1 MSTPNRFLPHGV
13 FFQDLNRRVDAH
25 FADTATS
32 PRAPRSMWVKTAVM
46 VAWFIAS
53 WGLLVFVAQTAWQA
67 LLASTSLGLA
77 MTGIGFNVMHDGG
90 HRAYSARVGV
100 NRAMAL
106 MLDVLGGSSYV
117 WNWKHNV
124 HHHTNPNVA
133 GLDVDIDIQPLVR
146 LSPEQPWHPWHRL
159 QFLYTWPLYSL
170 LAIKWHF
177 VDDFHDLLFSRIG
190 NQPFPPPKGFDLL
203 AVVLG
208 KVLFFSY
215 AVVIPLLVHP
225 WWVVFAGYLATSVV
239 LSLSL
244 ALTFQAAHCVPLANA
259 FDPHEPVEWAVHQAR
274 TSVDF
279 APGHPLWTWY
289 LGGLNYQLEHHLFP
303 RVCHVHYAAL
313 APIVREVCLAHQ
325 VPYRVTAS
333 VSGALLEQLR
343 WLFTMGQRP
352 ATTPAA
358 APAAQAW

>member
-1 MSTPNRFLPHGV
+1 
-13 FFQDLNRRVDAH
+13 
-25 FADTATS
+25 
-32 PRAPRSMWVKTAVM
+32 
-46 VAWFIAS
+46 
-53 WGLLVFVAQTAWQA
+53 
-67 LLASTSLGLA
+67 
-77 MTGIGFNVMHDGG
+77 
-90 HRAYSARVGV
+90 
-100 NRAMAL
+100 
-106 MLDVLGGSSYV
+106 
-117 WNWKHNV
+117 
-124 HHHTNPNVA
+124 
-133 GLDVDIDIQPLVR
+133 
-146 LSPEQPWHPWHRL
+146 
-159 QFLYTWPLYSL
+159 
-170 LAIKWHF
+170 
-177 VDDFHDLLFSRIG
+177 
-190 NQPFPPPKGFDLL
+190 
-203 AVVLG
+203 VVLG

-333 VSGALLEQLR
+333 RRKAALLR
-343 WLFTMGQRP
+343 RSPGRC
-352 ATTPAA
+352 AA
-358 APAAQAW
+358 AVTSRRGRPGFHCDLGPEHSGRWVDAHSVAQRRGGDDCGAASDGAAGGAHHVSVDARASKHNTFEPEGSNASVQLKSFSSAHLHIERLAVVANPVGRRRPVPLLQASNRNRLS